1 MKSRPCFWSQKSD
14 RPGLSYTYL
23 STMPRHSTSNPM
35 PTRIAMTLKNIRALR
50 AAATS
55 STGRTCSD
63 IRCLSCFTSSCFTS
77 LCFTSLCL
85 IVIAD
90 HPPPHVAGEQREHP
104 PLQGV
109 SRVAPREAAADQ
121 CRWRHPFDRGGRDR
135 CQVRR
140 LGGGEDKRVVQGARP
155 AVDKQ

>member
-1 MKSRPCFWSQKSD
+1 MKPWI
-14 RPGLSYTYL
+14 GLQTADGPPL
-23 STMPRHSTSNPM
+23 PNPPLITMITMSTNSAQPAV
-35 PTRIAMTLKNIRALR
+35 IAMTLKNPKAFR

-55 STGRTCSD
+55 RTGRTCSD
-63 IRCLSCFTSSCFTS
+63 IRCLSCFTSSCFAS